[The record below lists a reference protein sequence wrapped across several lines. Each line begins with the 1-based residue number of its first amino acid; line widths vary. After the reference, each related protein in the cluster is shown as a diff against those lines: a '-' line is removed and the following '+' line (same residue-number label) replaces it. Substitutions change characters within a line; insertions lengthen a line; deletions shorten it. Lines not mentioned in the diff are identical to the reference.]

1 MNAIVTPNWVVVSVG
16 FDNLVA
22 KTYDYRAE
30 RVYEFA
36 PGDTAVVEVN
46 GALKVVDIVDVRQP
60 GDPATKL
67 DERDLKWIVD
77 KVDTSVYLDRMAE
90 VAAVQREMEE
100 IMAEAERRRVHQEV
114 KQALGDPDLVARY
127 DALLAR
133 QAKL

>member
-1 MNAIVTPNWVVVSVG
+1 MNSIVTPNWIVVAVQ
-16 FDNLVA
+16 FNNLVD

-36 PGDTAVVEVN
+36 PGDTAVVETN
-46 GALKVVDIVDVRQP
+46 GNLKVVDIVAVRQP

-67 DERDLKWIVD
+67 DERELKWVVD
-77 KVDTSVYLDRMAE
+77 KVDTWPYLARMAE

-100 IMAEAERRRVHQEV
+100 IMAEAERRRVTQEV
-114 KQALGDPDLVARY
+114 KAALGDPDLVARY

-133 QAKL
+133 QANL